1 MIAALKTTA
10 TILVAIP
17 RLVRF
22 FPTLRVLQES
32 VVILPR
38 VGPKLRGP
46 CAGNFLTFEGLNPKN
61 LQFKSLFNPIL
72 LLFYIGLQSTNVI
85 CQNIVMVKQRL
96 ALETYTKWMVYLAK
110 LEKHFA
116 IKDLAVPIRINVDCC
131 GVRRAKS
138 PTTSAMN
145 RTRKEPDMEIGMLIF
160 LHMEDLILLAQ
171 SSVTNFD

>member
-46 CAGNFLTFEGLNPKN
+46 CAGTFLTFEGSNPKN

-72 LLFYIGLQSTNVI
+72 LLFFY
-85 CQNIVMVKQRL
+85 RL
-96 ALETYTKWMVYLAK
+96 AEHECDLPEYCDGQTETCPRDVYK
-110 LEKHFA
+110 
-116 IKDLAVPIRINVDCC
+116 VDGIPCKIGKAFC
-131 GVRRAKS
+131 YKGSCRTHTDQCRLLWGPSGKKS
-138 PTTSAMN
+138 DN
-145 RTRKEPDMEIGMLIF
+145 QCYEQNKKGTRHGNWYVDFSPYGRF
-160 LHMEDLILLAQ
+160 DLIGTIQCYQL
-171 SSVTNFD
+171 

>member
-38 VGPKLRGP
+38 VGPKLQGP
-46 CAGNFLTFEGLNPKN
+46 CAGTFLTFEGSNPKN

-72 LLFYIGLQSTNVI
+72 LLFL
-85 CQNIVMVKQRL
+85 
-96 ALETYTKWMVYLAK
+96 
-110 LEKHFA
+110 
-116 IKDLAVPIRINVDCC
+116 
-131 GVRRAKS
+131 
-138 PTTSAMN
+138 
-145 RTRKEPDMEIGMLIF
+145 
-160 LHMEDLILLAQ
+160 
-171 SSVTNFD
+171 